1 MSPRTEG
8 APVRVRLHETVTRH
22 LALQVVRAEG
32 RGEQVAF
39 PNETDLCHELG
50 VSRTVLRESMKVLAD
65 KAMVEMR
72 PRTGT
77 RARPRSEWRL
87 LDPDILGW
95 QAEVSPDVRFLRDLS
110 EVRLAIE
117 PTAAGFAAIRAT
129 PAEVEGIE
137 RCLGRREALVASAHE
152 RIVDTELE
160 FHAAVVAASH
170 NPLLVQLSATIREP
184 LRVGLLATRSSA
196 VNIALA
202 LKAQRDVLQA
212 LRRRNPVSAKQAAEK
227 AVGLAMIAIEEQIEA
242 EASGKPRKRR

>member
-1 MSPRTEG
+1 
-8 APVRVRLHETVTRH
+8 VTRL
-22 LALQVVRAEG
+22 LALQVVRAER
-32 RGEQVAF
+32 RGEQVSF

-137 RCLGRREALVASAHE
+137 RCLGRREALVASTHE
-152 RIVDTELE
+152 PIVDTELE

-184 LRVGLLATRSSA
+184 LRIGLLATRPSA
-196 VNIALA
+196 VNVALA

-212 LRRRNPVSAKQAAEK
+212 LHRRNPVSAKQAAEK